1 MEGDYNR
8 EIMKDKN
15 MRKKICALM
24 FICFLVGAV
33 SGCGPEDNN
42 LTEDNSAA
50 ATEESSEPETAD
62 AEESGNDQSL
72 AMGESTGEIVSPEEK
87 PDWKQAYLAK
97 AEEIETEKGLEYD
110 LIYLDSDDIPELVAG
125 STGYWF
131 TLYTWK
137 DGEVYELM
145 HEGYGTHGR
154 VYRFEPHQGIIE
166 ENVYDIILEEKE
178 SDYYTIYHTTYHK
191 VTEDMEIVEQ
201 YELIEEYREDVSTY
215 YYQDTSMAEPQE
227 TTEEKYASCI
237 KKNLPDIE
245 SRFDLGTL
253 RYLLGNEDDSS
264 ALSSDYGN
272 MTGEAVRSL
281 LVTETSYDG
290 EGAVTSRSQIKYE
303 YDSEGNQIRELYY
316 DEDEL
321 LSYTENRYD
330 GFGNCIE
337 SKCYDANGLINLHV
351 KNEYDEDGRKIKSQV
366 CSDDERFKT
375 VSVFKYYI
383 DDIRMETTYSYSGEM
398 VNKTSCL
405 YDYLRGI
412 NLMRRTFF
420 KEDIFNGTEEYM
432 YDDSGNL
439 IKEESYDEEGNA
451 LWFYGYDYDK
461 NGNMIEETT
470 LSDSIKYEYDEQGNK
485 VKEIFCL
492 KDGSIVYYVEWTYEW
507 L

>member
-1 MEGDYNR
+1 
-8 EIMKDKN
+8 
-15 MRKKICALM
+15 MRKKISVILC
-24 FICFLVGAV
+24 ICLLTGTA
-33 SGCGPEDNN
+33 SGCGSEEGNLAEDSS
-42 LTEDNSAA
+42 TAA
-50 ATEESSEPETAD
+50 VEERSEPNAVTVEESSESEVIDVAEPE
-62 AEESGNDQSL
+62 GKQL
-72 AMGESTGEIVSPEEK
+72 
-87 PDWKQAYLAK
+87 DWKQAYLAK
-97 AEEIETEKGLEYD
+97 AEEIVVEKEIKEDMEYD

-125 STGYWF
+125 QSGYWF
-131 TLYTWK
+131 SLYTWK
-137 DGEVYELM
+137 DGEVYVLM
-145 HEGYGTHGR
+145 DDVGYGIHGR
-154 VYRFEPHQGIIE
+154 GYRFEPYQGIIE

-201 YELIEEYREDVSTY
+201 YELIEGYREDVSTY

-253 RYLLGNEDDSS
+253 RYLLGNEDDAS